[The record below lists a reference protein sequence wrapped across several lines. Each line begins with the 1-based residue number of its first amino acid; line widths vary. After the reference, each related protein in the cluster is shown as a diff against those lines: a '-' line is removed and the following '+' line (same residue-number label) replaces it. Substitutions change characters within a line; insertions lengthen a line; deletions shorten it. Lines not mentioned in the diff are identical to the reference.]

1 MSNLN
6 KEPAYV
12 KRNRIKK
19 EQKARY
25 LKQQAEKL
33 RLKKIADAKRAAE
46 FKGGKVPTGEK
57 VTVTNKNNEYV
68 PKKNNK
74 VDSSLQEAVKR
85 KKAKDAKAKD
95 AKAKADATRK
105 STREQQSKVT
115 TTKKKNTV
123 KKIIENKP
131 QPSKM
136 PQSIKDMRA
145 KNDAKKD
152 KKTGSKKTAAS
163 ASNTK
168 DFAKTKKIQEEL
180 NKMGAD
186 INADGIMGAKTR
198 AAMAKYKAK
207 PTSSEKKTFNSAY
220 SNEKLTT
227 QQRLAEAKEEVANP
241 EKKRAKFNT
250 PKSKKALAAAFK
262 MLKKKK

>member
-57 VTVTNKNNEYV
+57 VTVTNTNNEYV

-85 KKAKDAKAKD
+85 KKA
-95 AKAKADATRK
+95 
-105 STREQQSKVT
+105 
-115 TTKKKNTV
+115 
-123 KKIIENKP
+123 
-131 QPSKM
+131 
-136 PQSIKDMRA
+136 
-145 KNDAKKD
+145 
-152 KKTGSKKTAAS
+152 
-163 ASNTK
+163 
-168 DFAKTKKIQEEL
+168 
-180 NKMGAD
+180 
-186 INADGIMGAKTR
+186 
-198 AAMAKYKAK
+198 MAK
-207 PTSSEKKTFNSAY
+207 
-220 SNEKLTT
+220 
-227 QQRLAEAKEEVANP
+227 R
-241 EKKRAKFNT
+241 
-250 PKSKKALAAAFK
+250 
-262 MLKKKK
+262 